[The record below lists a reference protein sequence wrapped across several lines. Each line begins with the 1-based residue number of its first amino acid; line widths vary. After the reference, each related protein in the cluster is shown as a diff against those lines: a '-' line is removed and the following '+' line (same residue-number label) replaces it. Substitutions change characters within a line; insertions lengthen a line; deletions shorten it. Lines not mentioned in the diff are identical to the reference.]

1 MSGYTSSNLRTVPE
15 RTFRCMEKARYRY
28 ACIAPDKKDE
38 AANAAGLFPIPS
50 IGWARCLFREEN
62 LFLIPLIQG

>member
-1 MSGYTSSNLRTVPE
+1 MSGYTSSNLRAVPE
-15 RTFRCMEKARYRY
+15 RTFRRMEKAWYHY
-28 ACIAPDKKDE
+28 ACNAQDKKDE
-38 AANAAGLFPIPS
+38 VANAAGLFPFPS